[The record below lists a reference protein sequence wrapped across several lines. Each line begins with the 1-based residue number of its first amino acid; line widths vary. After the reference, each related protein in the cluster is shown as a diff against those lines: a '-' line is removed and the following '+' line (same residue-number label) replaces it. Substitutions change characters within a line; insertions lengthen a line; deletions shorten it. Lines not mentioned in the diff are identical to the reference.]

1 VRSLLRRLIYIL
13 ISRVRCADN
22 TEVIPKSAVAKK
34 AQVSAA
40 NTAPKST
47 VAERIY
53 VHAAAAPK
61 LTEVNRAHNLATAE
75 FELEV

>member
-1 VRSLLRRLIYIL
+1 
-13 ISRVRCADN
+13 
-22 TEVIPKSAVAKK
+22 VIPKSAVAKK